1 MAAAGNSQEEV
12 RYSGEDRFPLPKAYY
27 RLKTVDLDGSVQYS
41 DIVLLERAS
50 ADILL
55 SRMYPN
61 PARGN
66 VQTEWYSDDG
76 GQVQWEIR
84 AANGQLMVSG
94 LQQLEAGR
102 TQASLPLQ
110 GLPAGL
116 YFVQFKDDEWLQTR
130 KLFVE

>member
-1 MAAAGNSQEEV
+1 MRPRSSKMLGT
-12 RYSGEDRFPLPKAYY
+12 
-27 RLKTVDLDGSVQYS
+27 TVLW
-41 DIVLLERAS
+41 
-50 ADILL
+50 
-55 SRMYPN
+55 N
-61 PARGN
+61 PASGN

-116 YFVQFKDDEWLQTR
+116 YFVQFKDGEWLQTR